1 MGIFCGLLGW
11 IWGSFCPS
19 STPATPVLAPPI
31 CVDFTTTISE
41 YGTISFNGKISSERH
56 AFSSV
61 QVKFS
66 SNPNSGT
73 LLYNTNQA
81 ALETLYANT
90 AMSYRSYTNI
100 AQCAYSF
107 NDPIYYYAYTD
118 KYSGRCTLTIN
129 NSTFNC
135 RPTISNM
142 NLTVTYFSSIDF
154 TNYVNDTETSDDGLQ
169 VIFNSLPT
177 IGSLTINDSPAAV
190 NTWYYTTGIVFTSPD
205 SHCLSA
211 FNESITWRTRDP
223 SD

>member
-1 MGIFCGLLGW
+1 MDIYATTFNCPPTNSVMSITLSDYATINFTSNMADHEDSLSDLRIIFTSLPAKGIITYFGGN
-11 IWGSFCPS
+11 
-19 STPATPVLAPPI
+19 LAVI
-31 CVDFTTTISE
+31 NTAYANSDFVYT
-41 YGTISFNGKISSERH
+41 
-56 AFSSV
+56 
-61 QVKFS
+61 
-66 SNPNSGT
+66 SNPGEC
-73 LLYNTNQA
+73 LNTYSEIINWKSIDTSDRESTEA
-81 ALETLYANT
+81 A
-90 AMSYRSYTNI
+90 
-100 AQCAYSF
+100 
-107 NDPIYYYAYTD
+107 
-118 KYSGRCTLTIN
+118 LTIN
-129 NSTFNC
+129 SQPFNC